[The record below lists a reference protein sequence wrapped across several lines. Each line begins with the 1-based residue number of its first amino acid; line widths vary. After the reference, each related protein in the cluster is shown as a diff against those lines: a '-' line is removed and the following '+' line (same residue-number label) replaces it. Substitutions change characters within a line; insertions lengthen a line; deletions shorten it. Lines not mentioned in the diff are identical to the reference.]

1 MDDTIIFIDSGFL
14 SKLSKHFGKG
24 KYLNYKITLLAKNLA
39 LKQNLYCNQI
49 FYYTA
54 PPFQSGRPTKEEAE
68 RYRKYEK
75 KRNSIFSTSN
85 ELIKSVYKYVL
96 LTKEDFNKAEW
107 KSKMKLTIKNTVYLI
122 IIAIIMI
129 IFIIWWLIKFD
140 ILNNLKTITEVFK
153 WTSKDV
159 QTIRF

>member
-96 LTKEDFNKAEW
+96 LTKEDFNKAE
-107 KSKMKLTIKNTVYLI
+107 
-122 IIAIIMI
+122 
-129 IFIIWWLIKFD
+129 
-140 ILNNLKTITEVFK
+140 
-153 WTSKDV
+153 
-159 QTIRF
+159 